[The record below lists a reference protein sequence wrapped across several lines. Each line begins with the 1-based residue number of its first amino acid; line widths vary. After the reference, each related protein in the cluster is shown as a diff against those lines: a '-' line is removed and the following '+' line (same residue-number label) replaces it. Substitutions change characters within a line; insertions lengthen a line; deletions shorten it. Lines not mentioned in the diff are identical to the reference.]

1 MKTLVFPS
9 GFSKLSTP
17 PQYNVISFSNI
28 NFCKTSC
35 LPMII
40 TFIWTNVVKY
50 KHSLQSL
57 YDSFL

>member
-40 TFIWTNVVKY
+40 TFI
-50 KHSLQSL
+50 
-57 YDSFL
+57 